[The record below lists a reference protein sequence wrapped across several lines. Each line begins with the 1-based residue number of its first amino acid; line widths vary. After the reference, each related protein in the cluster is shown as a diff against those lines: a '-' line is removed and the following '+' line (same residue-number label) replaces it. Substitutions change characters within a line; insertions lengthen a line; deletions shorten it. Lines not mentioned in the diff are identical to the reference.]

1 MTLRK
6 AATFKGM
13 RVAGVLAAALVLIA
27 AAVAMAS
34 ANRAKLQTE
43 QGKLGAMLAGGN
55 GRTLYMFMV
64 DKNEKS
70 SCYGACAVAWP
81 PDYTSAK
88 PTVVQGSGVYSFL
101 VGTTR
106 RRSGALQ
113 ATYNGHPLYFFSG
126 DSAPGE
132 MHGEN
137 VNAFGGHWYV
147 VGPGGRA
154 KKPIVFNPGAY

>member
-1 MTLRK
+1 MTVRRV
-6 AATFKGM
+6 AAFRGI
-13 RVAGVLAAALVLIA
+13 RVAGVLAAAVLLIA

-34 ANRAKLQTE
+34 ANRAKVQTE

-55 GRTLYMFMV
+55 GRTLYLFMV
-64 DKNEKS
+64 DKNDKS
-70 SCYGACAVAWP
+70 SCYGTCAKTWS
-81 PDYTSAK
+81 PDYTSEK
-88 PTVVQGSGVYSFL
+88 PTMVQGSGVYSNL
-101 VGTTR
+101 LGTTR

-126 DSAPGE
+126 DSATGD

-137 VNAFGGHWYV
+137 VNQFGGHWYV

-154 KKPIVFNPGAY
+154 KKPVVFNPGAY